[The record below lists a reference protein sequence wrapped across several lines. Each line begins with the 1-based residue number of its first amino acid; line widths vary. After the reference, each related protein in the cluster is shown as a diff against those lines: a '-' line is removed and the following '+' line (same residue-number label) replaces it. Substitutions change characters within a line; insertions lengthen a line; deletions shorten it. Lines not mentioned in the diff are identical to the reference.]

1 MPRTSSSGDCSAS
14 SNARV
19 SSMPGSVS
27 IITADGRRETAD
39 GAVTDTR
46 LRGGNLLCNGLAQLR
61 ELGRSAKAENP
72 LDDPSLAIEQ
82 YRIRQAAV
90 VVDPFHAAAPH
101 ENRERRV
108 ELVHEPL
115 HLAAIDVVR
124 NRNDAEVLR
133 RQDA

>member
-1 MPRTSSSGDCSAS
+1 MPRTSNSGDCSAS
-14 SNARV
+14 SNASV

-27 IITADGRRETAD
+27 IISGRGTRDGVAV
-39 GAVTDTR
+39 GIVTDTR

-90 VVDPFHAAAPH
+90 VVDPFHAAAPD

-115 HLAAIDVVR
+115 HLAAIDVV
-124 NRNDAEVLR
+124 
-133 RQDA
+133 